1 MFSNL
6 GLICAVDDQG
16 FGTTKVD
23 NKMGKLRCWRA
34 VLVFK
39 ALCESLVSHVVCRQ
53 WKLDLS
59 RVQGVL
65 EIWLE
70 VECSQLKLF
79 LCFYMQR
86 EQLGVVNAG
95 VCMVY
100 VQHQRVLCVHTDC
113 IFLIDSDDQSLL
125 CCVSLAALRDLRLYE
140 ARSWLAV
147 LESYDVLELALV
159 DLGVVRDHQLDST
172 AA

>member
-70 VECSQLKLF
+70 VE
-79 LCFYMQR
+79 
-86 EQLGVVNAG
+86 
-95 VCMVY
+95 
-100 VQHQRVLCVHTDC
+100 
-113 IFLIDSDDQSLL
+113 
-125 CCVSLAALRDLRLYE
+125 
-140 ARSWLAV
+140 
-147 LESYDVLELALV
+147 
-159 DLGVVRDHQLDST
+159 
-172 AA
+172 